1 MFIDKGIKKEWTWI
15 VFRLW
20 EDLIKMELIFE
31 KKMGKVVIY
40 IRENIPMKFSD
51 LNTFSLAILND
62 TCFL

>member
-40 IRENIPMKFSD
+40 IRENITKTLSAKHKH
-51 LNTFSLAILND
+51 LE
-62 TCFL
+62 